1 MSEVRYTTEHEW
13 VRVNDSGTVTFG
25 ITDFAQDALGDIV
38 YLDLPAVGS
47 AITAGQTCGEV
58 ESTKSVSDLYAPI
71 DGQVLAVNAEAVNS
85 PETVNQDP
93 LGNGWLVEVQPS
105 DPGQVGGLLT
115 AADYEAF
122 TRQA

>member
-25 ITDFAQDALGDIV
+25 ITDFAQEALGDIV

-47 AITAGQTCGEV
+47 ALTAGQTCGEV
-58 ESTKSVSDLYAPI
+58 ESTKSVSDIYAPI
-71 DGQVLAVNAEAVNS
+71 NGQVLAVNGEAVS
-85 PETVNQDP
+85 APETVNQDP
-93 LGNGWLVEVQPS
+93 LGNGWLVEMQPS
-105 DPGQVGGLLT
+105 DPNEFGDLLT

>member
-25 ITDFAQDALGDIV
+25 ITDFAQESLGDIV
-38 YLDLPAVGS
+38 YLDLPAVG
-47 AITAGQTCGEV
+47 TALVAGNTCGEV

-71 DGQVLAVNAEAVNS
+71 DGQVLAVNERAVS
-85 PETVNQDP
+85 TPETVNQDP
-93 LGNGWLVEVQPS
+93 LGNGWLVELQPS
-105 DPGQVGGLLT
+105 NLDQVGGLLT
-115 AADYEAF
+115 AADYEAL

>member
-25 ITDFAQDALGDIV
+25 ITDFAQESLGDIV
-38 YLDLPAVGS
+38 YLDLPAVG
-47 AITAGQTCGEV
+47 TALVAGNTCGEV

-71 DGQVLAVNAEAVNS
+71 DGQVLAVNEQAVS
-85 PETVNQDP
+85 TPETVNQDP
-93 LGNGWLVEVQPS
+93 LGNGWLVELRPS
-105 DPGQVGGLLT
+105 NLDQVGGLLT
-115 AADYEAF
+115 AADYEAL

>member
-25 ITDFAQDALGDIV
+25 ITDFAQESLGDIV
-38 YLDLPAVGS
+38 YLDLPAVG
-47 AITAGQTCGEV
+47 TALVAGNTCGEV

-71 DGQVLAVNAEAVNS
+71 DGQVLAVNEQAVS
-85 PETVNQDP
+85 TPETVNQDP
-93 LGNGWLVEVQPS
+93 LGNGWLVELQPS
-105 DPGQVGGLLT
+105 NLDQVAGLLT

>member
-25 ITDFAQDALGDIV
+25 ITDFAQESLGDIV
-38 YLDLPAVGS
+38 YLDLPAVG
-47 AITAGQTCGEV
+47 TALVAGNTCGEV

-71 DGQVLAVNAEAVNS
+71 DGQVLAVNEQAVS
-85 PETVNQDP
+85 TPETVNQDP
-93 LGNGWLVEVQPS
+93 LGNGWLVELQPS
-105 DPGQVGGLLT
+105 NLDQVGGLLT
-115 AADYEAF
+115 AADYEAL

>member
-25 ITDFAQDALGDIV
+25 ITDFAQEALGDIV

-47 AITAGQTCGEV
+47 ALAAGQTCGEV
-58 ESTKSVSDLYAPI
+58 ESTKSVSDIYAPI
-71 DGQVLAVNAEAVNS
+71 NGQVLAVNGEAVTA

-93 LGNGWLVEVQPS
+93 LGNGWLVEMQPS
-105 DPGQVGGLLT
+105 DPDEFGDLLT
-115 AADYEAF
+115 ATDYEAF